1 MEHTAHTMDAGKEA
15 HGTYRSY
22 IIGFV
27 LSIVLTLAAYFL
39 VTEHVLAG
47 WTLIFAI
54 IGLSIVQVLVQLLF
68 FLHLG
73 QEPKPYWNLI
83 SFLFMALVVGI
94 IVAGSLWIMY
104 NLDQRVMHAGMD
116 DNQTHLET
124 QF

>member
-1 MEHTAHTMDAGKEA
+1 MEQTAHPMDTEKEA

-73 QEPKPYWNLI
+73 QESKPYWNLI
-83 SFLFMALVVGI
+83 SFLFMVLVVGI
-94 IVAGSLWIMY
+94 VVAGSLWIMY
-104 NLDQRVMHAGMD
+104 NLDERVMHAGMD
-116 DNQTHLET
+116 DKQTHLET